1 MFGRKRYIK
10 ELGSASSRIRSL
22 GERFAVNTPIQGSA
36 ADIMKLSTIV
46 LFNDLRLKEVDS
58 NIILHVHD
66 ELVLELKEKDKEVIE
81 KIVKNSMENCI
92 KLKVGLKVDINTS
105 RDWYI

>member
-1 MFGRKRYIK
+1 
-10 ELGSASSRIRSL
+10 
-22 GERFAVNTPIQGSA
+22 
-36 ADIMKLSTIV
+36 MKLSTIV